1 MWRLFD
7 NAMTDVFIGV
17 GSNIDRERNIVSGLG
32 TLRHQFGP
40 LQYSPVYRSA
50 AVGFDGDDFL
60 NLVVRFETTLAVGEL
75 SRALR
80 EIESVHGRSPDA
92 PKFSSRALD
101 LDILLYG
108 DAVGE
113 IEGVA
118 LPRAEVLFNAFVL
131 QPLADIAPSA
141 RHPVAQK
148 TYRQLWQDMA
158 QRNTQRLQRFSD
170 LDDALANTCC

>member
-7 NAMTDVFIGV
+7 NAMTEVFIGV
-17 GSNIDRERNIVSGLG
+17 GSNIDRERNIVSGLS
-32 TLRHQFGP
+32 TLRRQFGP

-50 AVGFDGDDFL
+50 AVGFEGEDFL
-60 NLVVRFETTLAVGEL
+60 NLVVRFDSVLTVGAL

-80 EIESVHGRSPDA
+80 EIEGQHGRSPGA

-113 IEGVA
+113 VEGVA

-141 RHPVAQK
+141 RHPVAQQ
-148 TYRQLWQDMA
+148 TYRELWQDMA
-158 QRNTQRLQRFSD
+158 QRNTQRLQRFSA
-170 LDDALANTCC
+170 LDGVLAETCR